1 MLLLVMALP
10 ATACCCCCTSYFW
23 CCCDW
28 LLLLLQVS
36 ETMLQITFFKADPK
50 LIKRRI
56 NTLIDREYL
65 ERDPD
70 NMQSYRYLA

>member
-1 MLLLVMALP
+1 MRK
-10 ATACCCCCTSYFW
+10 
-23 CCCDW
+23 
-28 LLLLLQVS
+28 VS
-36 ETMLQITFFKADPK
+36 ETMMQISFFKADPK

-56 NTLIDREYL
+56 NMLIDREYL